1 MKIVFIVPYYGEF
14 PNYFNLFLE
23 TCKNNKDFDWLVITD
38 IKKTYN
44 YPPNVRLLDLSWEA
58 LKELLD
64 QSFDFKISIDSPYKL
79 CDFKPA
85 YGYIFRNYI
94 EEYDYWG
101 YCDVDVLFGD
111 LRKFLPDN
119 KLEKYDKIGHLG
131 HMSIYRNC
139 DEINFMFAKDINK
152 VYRYKEVFTSN
163 LNYMFDEW
171 NMISIN
177 HIFLHN
183 KKRILMFNDFFDIYP
198 YDDNFKRVYRIIPSQ
213 NMSFGKEIIDKKISF
228 ASIEKGKAYQWTY
241 TGRKWN
247 KTEVAYIHFQKR
259 KMDNMTSGIKGDI
272 LCVPNKFIQ
281 MNSQK
286 IPKKFLLMSLFN
298 TLYNKRK
305 YKWYL
310 RKIIFQLASTTS
322 SLRHPFRK

>member
-1 MKIVFIVPYYGEF
+1 MKVVFIVPYYGEF
-14 PNYFNLFLE
+14 PSYFNLFLE

-38 IKKTYN
+38 IKKTYD
-44 YPPNVRLLDLSWEA
+44 YPENVYLLDLSWEA
-58 LKELLD
+58 LKELFK

-94 EEYDYWG
+94 EGYDYWG
-101 YCDVDVLFGD
+101 YCDVDVIFGD

-139 DEINFMFAKDINK
+139 DEINYMFAKDINEI
-152 VYRYKEVFTSN
+152 YRYKEVFTSN

-183 KKRILMFNDFFDIYP
+183 DKKILMFNDFFDIYP
-198 YDDNFKRVYRIIPSQ
+198 YDNNFKRVFRIIPTQ

-241 TGRKWN
+241 TDRKWN

-259 KMDNMTSGIKGDI
+259 KMDNMLSDINGDI
-272 LCVPNKFIQ
+272 LCVPDRFIQ

-286 IPKKFLLMSLFN
+286 ISKKFFLISLLN
-298 TLYNKRK
+298 TIYNKKK

-310 RKIIFQLASTTS
+310 RKIMFWFASTTS
-322 SLRHPFRK
+322 PFRHPFRK